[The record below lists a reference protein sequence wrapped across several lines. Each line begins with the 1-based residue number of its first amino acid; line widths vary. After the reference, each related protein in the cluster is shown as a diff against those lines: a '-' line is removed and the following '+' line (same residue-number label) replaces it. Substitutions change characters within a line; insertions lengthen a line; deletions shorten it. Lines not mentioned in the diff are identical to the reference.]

1 MLATACKMYLIY
13 CKCFRRGVRTCLLW
27 SFLNRMK
34 KEQAKPQT
42 VSSSRKRKKRMSMTT
57 ALSVSRNGFLDG
69 CMALR
74 AAPSPHRALTP
85 LLTYAMH

>member
-1 MLATACKMYLIY
+1 M
-13 CKCFRRGVRTCLLW
+13 RTCLPW

-42 VSSSRKRKKRMSMTT
+42 VSSRRKRKKRMSMTT

-69 CMALR
+69 CMALHAAAR
-74 AAPSPHRALTP
+74 AHST
-85 LLTYAMH
+85 M